1 MENELLEIFK
11 NLIENMISLIPNILL
26 SIGILIVGYLVGKL
40 TAKAVTEISKMIKL
54 DESFK
59 NSILGE
65 QFTRAGFPL
74 SHLLNILTRLVI
86 YTLTILAALSVLNVP
101 FLDQL
106 GISIVLYL
114 PKFTAAVMIF
124 LLGIILTEWLSD
136 MFEKLVLVEA
146 VPRRIAMMLS
156 AGFKYFFYLVLI
168 FIVFEIA
175 DIAPSVIASIA
186 QAVFIAV
193 AISVG
198 FTFVLLIGLGLKDEA
213 ILLVSRESDLL
224 KPGIYIE
231 AEGVRGKIRNSTTFL
246 IEIVDDDGVVHI
258 VPKRKLLKNGF
269 KIFGSEDNGRTN
281 R

>member
-1 MENELLEIFK
+1 MEYEIFEIFK
-11 NLIENMISLIPNILL
+11 SLLENIISLIPNVLL
-26 SIGILIVGYLVGKL
+26 SIGILIVGYLVGKI

-65 QFTRAGFPL
+65 QFTKAGFPL

-106 GISIVLYL
+106 GMSIVLYL
-114 PKFTAAVMIF
+114 PKFTASVIIF

-136 MFEKLVLVEA
+136 MFEKFVLIET
-146 VPRRIAMMLS
+146 VPKRISMMLS

-186 QAVFIAV
+186 QAVFLAV
-193 AISVG
+193 AVSVG

-213 ILLVSRESDLL
+213 ILLVSKESDFI

-231 AEGVRGKIRNSTTFL
+231 ANGIRGKIRNVTTFL
-246 IEIVDDDGVVHI
+246 IEIVDDSGVVHI
-258 VPKRKLLKNGF
+258 IPKRKLLKDGF
-269 KIFGSEDNGRTN
+269 KVFESE
-281 R
+281 